1 MGDHM
6 DASILIADDL
16 SFMRMIQ
23 KEILAQRGYRVV
35 GEATDGIQAVEK
47 YKSLKPD
54 LVILDITMPNM
65 NGLEAMRKI
74 LAFDP
79 KAKVIMCS
87 AMGQQNLI
95 VDAIRSGV
103 KDFIVK
109 PFKPERILSAIEKAL
124 GGQKNGMP
132 GRREHTVQN

>member
-1 MGDHM
+1 MG
-6 DASILIADDL
+6 ATILIADDL

-23 KEILAQRGYRVV
+23 KEILTERGYSVV
-35 GEATDGIQAVEK
+35 GEAADGIDAVNK
-47 YKSLKPD
+47 FQSLNPD
-54 LVILDITMPNM
+54 LVLLDITMPNM

-74 LAFDP
+74 FSINP

-87 AMGQQNLI
+87 ALGQQSLI
-95 VDAIRSGV
+95 VEAIRAGV

-124 GGQKNGMP
+124 
-132 GRREHTVQN
+132 RSA